1 MRTGIFAYL
10 KSKKQKAVNDSVPSF
25 GKSVLEAVKNSKGTT
40 EEELAV
46 EMKGVLDSM
55 SILKDCEAKDK
66 LVDVVKDCFDN
77 KDMAIADEEELTA
90 TLDSMWI
97 DIHGDSLSEIA
108 KAFAKLG
115 KPAVQAPAPAEDS
128 ANKDS
133 EPEGEEG
140 DNKDSENA
148 EGEGKDSKSD
158 KDEGEEENK
167 DSDPDDKK
175 DKKDKDKDGCNK
187 DSAPEVANKDDI
199 KTVLDS
205 MLKPMVEAIVKDCLG
220 IKEDSHPKVEGA
232 ELDSVNKG
240 NVEAFDYN
248 SFLE

>member
-1 MRTGIFAYL
+1 MRTGIFAYI

-40 EEELAV
+40 EEEVAL

-77 KDMAIADEEELTA
+77 KDMAVADEGELVA
-90 TLDSMWI
+90 TLDAMWI

-115 KPAVQAPAPAEDS
+115 KPAVSAPAPAEDS

-133 EPEGEEG
+133 EPEDKEEE
-140 DNKDSENA
+140 NKDSSDKEDGEEN
-148 EGEGKDSKSD
+148 KDSKSD

-167 DSDPDDKK
+167 DSEADKK
-175 DKKDKDKDGCNK
+175 DKEEKDGCNK
-187 DSAPEVANKDDI
+187 DSAPEVANMDAI
-199 KTVLDS
+199 KTALDG

-220 IKEDSHPKVEGA
+220 IKEDSHPKVKGA

-248 SFLE
+248 SFLEQ